1 MGELITTVYSD
12 QIKPEQIMIYIDGA
26 AFISGTSNKI
36 MYYCDGTNWHAKYTA
51 DNIKKEEAI
60 EEDDAGLK
68 YL

>member
-1 MGELITTVYSD
+1 
-12 QIKPEQIMIYIDGA
+12 
-26 AFISGTSNKI
+26 

-60 EEDDAGLK
+60 EEDDAELK